1 MAAKD
6 RGGLRAC
13 NASLFRKVEVCM
25 THIFA
30 KITNMRLEAVVKKQR
45 LQRNTRETCVEE
57 IADTRKT
64 RGASDKREQLDEEGM
79 R

>member
-1 MAAKD
+1 
-6 RGGLRAC
+6 
-13 NASLFRKVEVCM
+13 M

-64 RGASDKREQLDEEGM
+64 RGASDKSEQLDEEGT